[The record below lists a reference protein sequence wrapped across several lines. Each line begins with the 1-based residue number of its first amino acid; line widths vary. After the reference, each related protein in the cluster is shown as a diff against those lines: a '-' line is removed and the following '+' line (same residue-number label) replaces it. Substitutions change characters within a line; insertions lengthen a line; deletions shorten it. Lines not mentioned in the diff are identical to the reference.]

1 MDLYPA
7 IDIRHGRVVRL
18 SQGEATRQT
27 VYGDDP
33 VAVAERF
40 AQQGAEWIH
49 VVDLDRAFGD
59 GENLALVR
67 RIVTRAGWRVKVQL
81 GGGLRSPELVR
92 AALEQGVSRVVLGT
106 AAALDPALVP
116 AVLAAEGA
124 DRIAIGID
132 ARDGQVAIRGWTET
146 ANLTAE
152 ALARRVTADGA
163 RTIIY
168 KDVARDGML
177 AGPDLAGARRLQQ
190 GGASVIASGGV
201 AGVADIRAA
210 RDAGLAGV
218 IVGRALYEGRLG
230 LVEALEAAAA
240 VPPVRWCSA
249 PSSSCGSRA
258 GSPPS
263 PIFACNGSAG
273 AGGCRWRGAPSP
285 GRRSDSSCST

>member
-1 MDLYPA
+1 VDLYPA

-27 VYGDDP
+27 IYGDDP

-40 AQQGAEWIH
+40 AEQGADWIH

-59 GENLALVR
+59 GQNLALVR
-67 RIVTRAGWRVKVQL
+67 RIVARVGWRVKVQL
-81 GGGLRSPELVR
+81 GGGLRSAELVK
-92 AALEQGVSRVVLGT
+92 AGLEQGVSRVVLGT
-106 AAALDPALVP
+106 AAALDPSLVP
-116 AVLAAEGA
+116 AVLAGEGP

-146 ANLTAE
+146 SNLTAE

-168 KDVARDGML
+168 TDVARDGML
-177 AGPDLAGARRLQQ
+177 AGPDLDGARRLQHS
-190 GGASVIASGGV
+190 GASVIASGGV
-201 AGVADIRAA
+201 AGTADIRAA

-218 IVGRALYEGRLG
+218 IVGRALYEGRFG

-240 VPPVRWCSA
+240 VPPAR
-249 PSSSCGSRA
+249 
-258 GSPPS
+258 
-263 PIFACNGSAG
+263 
-273 AGGCRWRGAPSP
+273 
-285 GRRSDSSCST
+285 